1 MTDVRNAARDA
12 AYISVGLGVLAYQ
25 RAQVRRRE
33 LQQQVESQLAGTG
46 EQLQKLTKQVEGRIT
61 PVIAQLTGR
70 GKAALAELAGDA
82 SSSEGL
88 SSEGRG
94 RSDLRQV
101 PRSRRTCRRRA
112 TAASC
117 PPGGPTGTATPR

>member
-46 EQLQKLTKQVEGRIT
+46 EQLQKLG
-61 PVIAQLTGR
+61 QLVDGARHVAR
-70 GKAALAELAGDA
+70 GAPGQIV
-82 SSSEGL
+82 GL
-88 SSEGRG
+88 VS
-94 RSDLRQV
+94 RS
-101 PRSRRTCRRRA
+101 
-112 TAASC
+112 TAA
-117 PPGGPTGTATPR
+117 

>member
-33 LQQQVESQLAGTG
+33 LQQQVE
-46 EQLQKLTKQVEGRIT
+46 GRIT

-70 GKAALAELAGDA
+70 GKAA
-82 SSSEGL
+82 
-88 SSEGRG
+88 
-94 RSDLRQV
+94 
-101 PRSRRTCRRRA
+101 
-112 TAASC
+112 
-117 PPGGPTGTATPR
+117 

>member
-1 MTDVRNAARDA
+1 VIVMADVRNAARDA

-33 LQQQVESQLAGTG
+33 LQQQVEAQLAGTG

-70 GKAALAELAGDA
+70 NKAA
-82 SSSEGL
+82 
-88 SSEGRG
+88 
-94 RSDLRQV
+94 
-101 PRSRRTCRRRA
+101 
-112 TAASC
+112 
-117 PPGGPTGTATPR
+117 

>member
-46 EQLQKLTKQVEGRIT
+46 EQLQKLG
-61 PVIAQLTGR
+61 QLV
-70 GKAALAELAGDA
+70 D
-82 SSSEGL
+82 
-88 SSEGRG
+88 
-94 RSDLRQV
+94 
-101 PRSRRTCRRRA
+101 
-112 TAASC
+112 
-117 PPGGPTGTATPR
+117 

>member
-33 LQQQVESQLAGTG
+33 LQQQVEAQLAGTG
-46 EQLQKLTKQVEGRIT
+46 EHLQKLTKHVEGRIT

-70 GKAALAELAGDA
+70 GKAA
-82 SSSEGL
+82 
-88 SSEGRG
+88 
-94 RSDLRQV
+94 
-101 PRSRRTCRRRA
+101 
-112 TAASC
+112 
-117 PPGGPTGTATPR
+117 